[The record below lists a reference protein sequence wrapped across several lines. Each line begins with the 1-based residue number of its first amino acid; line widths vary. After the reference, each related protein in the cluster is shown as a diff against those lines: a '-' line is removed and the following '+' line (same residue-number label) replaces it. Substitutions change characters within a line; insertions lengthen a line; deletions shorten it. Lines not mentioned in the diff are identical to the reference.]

1 MIEDIKKKVEI
12 GDYRLTVHA
21 FERCVERNISPG
33 EPKDVILSGE
43 IIESY
48 SKDKYSPSCL
58 IFGKTEEGRVLH
70 VQCSVTPVWIITAYD
85 PTLNPEE
92 WDEDFKRRRENV

>member
-1 MIEDIKKKVEI
+1 MIEDIKEKVEI

-33 EPKDVILSGE
+33 ELKDVILSGE
-43 IIESY
+43 ILENY